1 MKILLT
7 DKKQI
12 SSMTDMR
19 VNRQGLSG
27 IVFIFEI
34 SDYLGQITEYSAG
47 KLLEFI

>member
-19 VNRQGLSG
+19 VNRQELSG
-27 IVFIFEI
+27 PAFIFKI
-34 SDYLGQITEYSAG
+34 SDYLGQITEHSAG
-47 KLLEFI
+47 KFFEFI